1 MLAHLLMK
9 STKNGKDSNSKK
21 ALKDATETI
30 KSALGEFLVK
40 RVVPGGI
47 YGSLGILSEPK
58 K

>member
-1 MLAHLLMK
+1 
-9 STKNGKDSNSKK
+9 
-21 ALKDATETI
+21 LKDATETI
-30 KSALGEFLVK
+30 KSALGEFIVK